1 MTPEELERMSYLC
14 NRIQEENEAE
24 AFDKLVAEL
33 NSHIEAKHG
42 RVGTERENQN
52 PTDCVD

>member
-14 NRIQEENEAE
+14 NRIQEENEPE

-33 NSHIEAKHG
+33 NSPIEAKHG

-52 PTDCVD
+52 PTDRVA